1 MAQDGNAT
9 TASFQSDTGEQSRET
24 SEQHPPAGTTADGSS
39 LLSFFI
45 PNLTVGGA
53 EQVTVNIANGLAAR
67 GYDIELLL
75 SEFEGELQSELTDRV
90 AVVELPPFETSMF
103 GVAANLPALAAYLRR
118 QEPAVLF
125 SHLRHPSII
134 CLGVNKVLD
143 LDTVVVPTHHSAYG
157 TTVEQTPKDRIVQR
171 LVPHLYPAADR
182 IIAVSEGVADSLV
195 EGTPISE
202 GDLSVLHNPVDV
214 ETVRERAREPVDHP
228 WIEDDDVEV
237 VLFVGRIAQQKDLET
252 WLRSFKRVHERSPD
266 TRAVI
271 AGQGPRREHLLSVA
285 DRHGL
290 SDVVSIPGYVE
301 NSYRFMGQADV
312 FLLSSRYEGL
322 PTVLIEALACGCPIV
337 ATDCPS
343 GPREI
348 LDGGKYG
355 HLAPVGNADALA
367 KAVIETLGDPIAADV
382 LRRRADDFTPESV
395 VDDYEQFI
403 QDHVFLA

>member
-1 MAQDGNAT
+1 MTQDGNAT
-9 TASFQSDTGEQSRET
+9 TASSRSDVGEQPRGAGEERLSTET
-24 SEQHPPAGTTADGSS
+24 AADGSP

-67 GYDIELLL
+67 GYDVELLL

-90 AVVELPPFETSMF
+90 AVVELPPSETSLF

-125 SHLRHPSII
+125 SHLRHPSVV
-134 CLGVNKVLD
+134 CLAVNKVLD
-143 LDTVVVPTHHSAYG
+143 IDTVVVPTHHSAYG

-171 LVPHLYPAADR
+171 LVPHFYPAADR

-195 EGTPISE
+195 DGTPVSE
-202 GDLSVLHNPVDV
+202 DDLSVLHNPVDV

-252 WLRSFKRVHERSPD
+252 WLRAFERVHERNPD
-266 TRAVI
+266 ARAVI

-285 DRHGL
+285 ERRGL

-301 NSYRFMGQADV
+301 NPYRFMSQADA

-348 LDGGKYG
+348 LDGGRFG
-355 HLAPVGNADALA
+355 HLAPVGDADALA
-367 KAVIETLGDPIAADV
+367 DAVTETLDDPTPADV
-382 LRRRADDFTPESV
+382 LRRRADDFAPESV

-403 QDHVFLA
+403 RDHVLPD